1 MWEGLPP
8 TDFPPLSSS
17 LLSFMS
23 QQTFV
28 ALILCSEFAAG
39 YLSSVSSANP
49 NQSYPS
55 SIAVFAL
62 LHQLS
67 NCLSLDLSTVSPEF
81 GHSTIQLS
89 YLEDEYKTH
98 RVACHKPGTRHHVFG
113 RPCQRLNL
121 VPDLARV
128 DMAELAR

>member
-17 LLSFMS
+17 LFSFMS
-23 QQTFV
+23 QQTFI

-67 NCLSLDLSTVSPEF
+67 NCLSLDLSTVSGSRSRGSKERTGDGVDSTVGEDGVGSEDDF
-81 GHSTIQLS
+81 VDAGH
-89 YLEDEYKTH
+89 E
-98 RVACHKPGTRHHVFG
+98 G
-113 RPCQRLNL
+113 
-121 VPDLARV
+121 V
-128 DMAELAR
+128 DA